1 MFREIYKD
9 PKFIGAQTS
18 PPNTVTIVTT
28 DGVEYLETSNVTF
41 RSEAIIDKQM
51 KLLKGTDRGKDK
63 IRELFLE
70 PRVEQKGRF
79 TVTVYEF

>member
-1 MFREIYKD
+1 MFRQMYKD
-9 PKFIGAQTS
+9 PKFIGAEAS
-18 PPNTVTIVTT
+18 PPNNVTVVTE
-28 DGVEYLETSNVTF
+28 DGIECYKSEHITF

-51 KLLKGTDRGKDK
+51 KLLKGTPRGKDK

-70 PRVEQKGRF
+70 PMVKQRGRF

>member
-1 MFREIYKD
+1 MFRDIYKD

-18 PPNTVTIVTT
+18 PPNNVTIVTT
-28 DGVEYLETSNVTF
+28 DGVEYLETSNVVF

-51 KLLKGTDRGKDK
+51 KLLKGTPRGKDK

-70 PRVEQKGRF
+70 PTVKQRGRF

>member
-1 MFREIYKD
+1 MFRDIYKD
-9 PKFIGAQTS
+9 PKFIGAQIS
-18 PPNTVTIVTT
+18 PPNNVTIVTT
-28 DGVEYLETSNVTF
+28 DGVEYLETSNVIF
-41 RSEAIIDKQM
+41 RSEALLDQQM

-70 PRVEQKGRF
+70 PMVKQRGRF

>member
-1 MFREIYKD
+1 MFRDIYKD

-18 PPNTVTIVTT
+18 PPNNVTIVTT
-28 DGVEYLETSNVTF
+28 DGVEYLETSNVVF
-41 RSEAIIDKQM
+41 RSEALLDKQM
-51 KLLKGTDRGKDK
+51 KLLKGTPRGKDK

-70 PRVEQKGRF
+70 PTVKQRGRF

>member
-1 MFREIYKD
+1 MFRDIYKD

-18 PPNTVTIVTT
+18 PPNNVTIVTT
-28 DGVEYLETSNVTF
+28 DGVEYYETSNVIF

-51 KLLKGTDRGKDK
+51 KLLKGTPRGKDK

-70 PRVEQKGRF
+70 PMVKQRGRF

>member
-1 MFREIYKD
+1 MFREMYKD

-18 PPNTVTIVTT
+18 PPNTVTIDTT
-28 DGVEYLETSNVTF
+28 DGVECYTPEYITF

-70 PRVEQKGRF
+70 TMVKQRGRF

>member
-1 MFREIYKD
+1 MFRDIYKD

-18 PPNTVTIVTT
+18 PPNNVTIVTT
-28 DGVEYLETSNVTF
+28 DGVEYLETSNVIF
-41 RSEAIIDKQM
+41 RSEALIDKQM
-51 KLLKGTDRGKDK
+51 KLLKGTPRGKDK

-70 PRVEQKGRF
+70 PMVKQRGRF

>member
-1 MFREIYKD
+1 MFRDIYKD

-18 PPNTVTIVTT
+18 PPNTVIVVTT
-28 DGVEYLETSNVTF
+28 DGVEYLETSNVVF
-41 RSEAIIDKQM
+41 RSEAFIDKQM

-70 PRVEQKGRF
+70 PTVKQRGRF

>member
-1 MFREIYKD
+1 MFRQIYKD

-18 PPNTVTIVTT
+18 PPNNVTIVTT
-28 DGVEYLETSNVTF
+28 DGVEYLETSNVVF

-51 KLLKGTDRGKDK
+51 KLLKGTPRGKDK

-70 PRVEQKGRF
+70 PMVKQRGRF

>member
-1 MFREIYKD
+1 MFRDIYKD

-18 PPNTVTIVTT
+18 PPNNVTIATT
-28 DGVEYLETSNVTF
+28 DGVEYLETSNVIF

-51 KLLKGTDRGKDK
+51 KLLKGTPRGKDK

-70 PRVEQKGRF
+70 PMVKQRGRF

>member
-28 DGVEYLETSNVTF
+28 DGVEYYETSNVTF

-63 IRELFLE
+63 IGELFLE
-70 PRVEQKGRF
+70 PTVKQRGRF

>member
-1 MFREIYKD
+1 MFRQIYKD

-18 PPNTVTIVTT
+18 PPNNVTIVTT
-28 DGVEYLETSNVTF
+28 DGVEYLETSNVVF
-41 RSEAIIDKQM
+41 RSEALLDKQM
-51 KLLKGTDRGKDK
+51 KLLKGTPRGKDK

-70 PRVEQKGRF
+70 PMVKQRGRF

>member
-1 MFREIYKD
+1 MFRDIYKD

-18 PPNTVTIVTT
+18 PPNNVTIVTT
-28 DGVEYLETSNVTF
+28 DGVEYLETSNVIF
-41 RSEAIIDKQM
+41 RSEALIDKQM

-70 PRVEQKGRF
+70 PMVKQRGRF

>member
-1 MFREIYKD
+1 MFRDIYKD

-18 PPNTVTIVTT
+18 PPNNVTIVTT
-28 DGVEYLETSNVTF
+28 DGVEYLETSNVVF

-51 KLLKGTDRGKDK
+51 KLLKGTPHGKDK

-70 PRVEQKGRF
+70 PMVKQRGRF

>member
-1 MFREIYKD
+1 MFRENYKD

-28 DGVEYLETSNVTF
+28 DGVEYFETSNIMF
-41 RSEAIIDKQM
+41 RSEAFIDKQM
-51 KLLKGTDRGKDK
+51 KLLKGTPRGKDK

-70 PRVEQKGRF
+70 PMVKQRGRF

>member
-1 MFREIYKD
+1 MFRDIYKD

-18 PPNTVTIVTT
+18 PPNTVTVVTT
-28 DGVEYLETSNVTF
+28 DGVEYYETSNIVF

-51 KLLKGTDRGKDK
+51 KLLKGTERGKDK

-70 PRVEQKGRF
+70 PKVKQRGRF
-79 TVTVYEF
+79 TITVYEF

>member
-9 PKFIGAQTS
+9 SKFIGAQTS
-18 PPNTVTIVTT
+18 PPNIVTVIT
-28 DGVEYLETSNVTF
+28 EDGVEYYETSNVIF
-41 RSEAIIDKQM
+41 RSEAIIDKHM
-51 KLLKGTDRGKDK
+51 KLFKGTDRGKDK

-70 PRVEQKGRF
+70 PTVKQRGRF

>member
-1 MFREIYKD
+1 MFRQIYKD
-9 PKFIGAQTS
+9 PKHKRAQTS
-18 PPNTVTIVTT
+18 PPNNVAIVTT
-28 DGVEYLETSNVTF
+28 DGVEYLETSNVVF
-41 RSEAIIDKQM
+41 RSEALLDKQM

-70 PRVEQKGRF
+70 PMVKQRGRF

>member
-1 MFREIYKD
+1 MFRDIYKD

-18 PPNTVTIVTT
+18 PPNNVTIVTT
-28 DGVEYLETSNVTF
+28 DGVEYLETSNVIF
-41 RSEAIIDKQM
+41 RSEALLDKQL

-70 PRVEQKGRF
+70 PMVKQRGRF

>member
-1 MFREIYKD
+1 MFRDIYKD

-18 PPNTVTIVTT
+18 PPNNVTIVTT
-28 DGVEYLETSNVTF
+28 DGVEYLETSNVVF

-51 KLLKGTDRGKDK
+51 KLLKGTPRGKDK

-70 PRVEQKGRF
+70 PMVKQRGRF

>member
-1 MFREIYKD
+1 MFRDIYKD

-18 PPNTVTIVTT
+18 PPNNVTIVTT
-28 DGVEYLETSNVTF
+28 DGVEYLETSNIVF

-51 KLLKGTDRGKDK
+51 KLLKGTPRGKDK

-70 PRVEQKGRF
+70 PMVKQRGRF

>member
-1 MFREIYKD
+1 MFRDIYKD

-18 PPNTVTIVTT
+18 PPNNVTIVTT
-28 DGVEYLETSNVTF
+28 DGVEYLETSNVVF
-41 RSEAIIDKQM
+41 RSEALIDKQM
-51 KLLKGTDRGKDK
+51 KLLKGTPRGKDK

-70 PRVEQKGRF
+70 PMVKQRGRF

>member
-1 MFREIYKD
+1 MFRDIYKD

-18 PPNTVTIVTT
+18 PPNNVTIVTT
-28 DGVEYLETSNVTF
+28 DGVEYLETSNVIF

-51 KLLKGTDRGKDK
+51 KLLKGTPRGKDK

-70 PRVEQKGRF
+70 PTVKQRGRF

>member
-1 MFREIYKD
+1 MFRDIYKD

-18 PPNTVTIVTT
+18 PPNNVTIVTT
-28 DGVEYLETSNVTF
+28 DGVEYLETSNVIF

-51 KLLKGTDRGKDK
+51 KLLKGTPRGKDK

-70 PRVEQKGRF
+70 PMVKQRGRF

>member
-18 PPNTVTIVTT
+18 PPNNVTIVTT
-28 DGVEYLETSNVTF
+28 DGVEYLETSNVIF
-41 RSEAIIDKQM
+41 RSEALIDKQM
-51 KLLKGTDRGKDK
+51 KLLKGTPRGKDK

-70 PRVEQKGRF
+70 PMVKQRGRF